1 MSVMKFKIERMV
13 RQGVRAAIRSGALG
27 GMWIQRFGTEARMRG
42 VTKGA
47 TGLLMLTAFAAGAS
61 AQISLSSAVDLALK
75 NDPKVRMSEAAVAKA
90 KAALDETHDV
100 YIPTLSANAGYG
112 QGFGVP
118 TALPTVFTLSSQ
130 SLVFNFSQH
139 DNIRAAASGL
149 DAAKLGLKDTCEQ
162 VEEDVAVTYLNLDS
176 DERALATMAQEH
188 RDATR
193 LVTIVQDRLNAG
205 EDDQMSLLR
214 AQRTE
219 TQIELNE
226 LNVQDEIAALS
237 DHLSR
242 LMGLPDDQLSAI
254 SSSIPALPSVAR
266 AASDGNESDSPGVQA
281 TLASARSKQ
290 ELSFGVNRYRLRPQM
305 YFGVNYSRIDTGQD
319 DYTNYYPG
327 FGGKSQNAVSVY
339 VEMTIPIYDR
349 RHQDEANEAKAEASR
364 AYFESESQRNQFLE
378 GRKKLRRSA
387 AELEKR
393 SRLAGIDQDIAQ
405 EQLKAVLAQLSA
417 DSGSSSG
424 PQMTPE
430 DEQNARLK
438 AGQQTIDL
446 LNAQFQLSQAK
457 VNLLQQTGQL
467 ENWIKSAAAMPE
479 SAPSSAVSH

>member
-1 MSVMKFKIERMV
+1 MRV
-13 RQGVRAAIRSGALG
+13 
-27 GMWIQRFGTEARMRG
+27 GTRWAMG
-42 VTKGA
+42 W
-47 TGLLMLTAFAAGAS
+47 LLLTAFAASAS
-61 AQISLSSAVDLALK
+61 AQISLSSAVNLALK
-75 NDPKVRMSEAAVAKA
+75 NDPKVKMSEAAVAKA
-90 KAALDETHDV
+90 QAALEETHDV
-100 YIPTLSANAGYG
+100 YVPTLSANAGYG

-118 TALPTVFTLSSQ
+118 TTLPTVFTLSSQ

-149 DAAKLGLKDTCEQ
+149 AAAKLGLKDMQEQ

-176 DERALATMAQEH
+176 DDRQLGVLGQEH
-188 RDATR
+188 SDATR
-193 LVTIVQDRLNAG
+193 LVTIVQDRLRAG
-205 EDDQMSLLR
+205 ADDRMSLLH
-214 AQRTE
+214 AQRTA
-219 TQIELNE
+219 TQIELSEMN
-226 LNVQDEIAALS
+226 LQDEIAALS

-242 LMGLPDDQLSAI
+242 MIGLPDDQLSAI
-254 SSSIPALPSVAR
+254 SSSIPALPSVQM
-266 AASDGNESDSPGVQA
+266 AADNGNESDSVGVKA

-339 VEMTIPIYDR
+339 LEMTLPIFDR

-364 AYFESESQRNQFLE
+364 AYFESESQRDQFLE

-393 SRLAGIDQDIAQ
+393 TRLAGIDQEIAQ

-417 DSGSSSG
+417 DSGSTSG
-424 PQMTPE
+424 QQMTPE
-430 DEQNARLK
+430 DAQNARLK

-457 VNLLQQTGQL
+457 VNLLRQTGQL
-467 ENWIKSAAAMPE
+467 ENWLNSAAAMPE
-479 SAPSSAVSH
+479 SVTAGAVSH